1 MLRFMGLIHCVDFC
15 SIWQNQVHL
24 KIWSCSFSASS
35 RTTPVTYPASTSV
48 FNTNTDTH
56 LLWLNG
62 TSGSRIPAIK
72 LEELAWFCRF
82 ESLLIRIVSNS
93 WLLTHCSNKAARGP
107 GSAGGTG
114 RRRGVPQD
122 ARLPPATHQP
132 QAALVL
138 AASAADLKQGKTE
151 SADKNVVDP
160 LSLPFTSIWFFSAL
174 FWVGYFL
181 GWVLYRREKWR
192 WRHFPPHHLPWVTV
206 GTSIGRVCPLKILR
220 PNTAIILWPK
230 LLYLCYCT
238 DPSTLQLAAAPRL
251 AACTCA
257 PCIAAPWGTP
267 EPLPVCFGPVSLCG
281 PWSRVRVSSLHKNT
295 CCFSLWLKPGVP
307 PASLAE
313 VSCGPCSDPRGFRS
327 RAAGLWQNRL
337 RIVSF

>member
-35 RTTPVTYPASTSV
+35 RATPVTYPASTSV
-48 FNTNTDTH
+48 FSTNTDTH
-56 LLWLNG
+56 LLWLNS

-93 WLLTHCSNKAARGP
+93 WLLTHCSNKTARGP

-138 AASAADLKQGKTE
+138 AASAPDLKQGKTV
-151 SADKNVVDP
+151 SWQKCCWSPFLALYQYLVLQCIV
-160 LSLPFTSIWFFSAL
+160 LS
-174 FWVGYFL
+174 WV
-181 GWVLYRREKWR
+181 
-192 WRHFPPHHLPWVTV
+192 FPWL
-206 GTSIGRVCPLKILR
+206 S
-220 PNTAIILWPK
+220 
-230 LLYLCYCT
+230 
-238 DPSTLQLAAAPRL
+238 S
-251 AACTCA
+251 
-257 PCIAAPWGTP
+257 
-267 EPLPVCFGPVSLCG
+267 
-281 PWSRVRVSSLHKNT
+281 VSSWKMKVETLPPT
-295 CCFSLWLKPGVP
+295 PPSLGHGGNKHRQ
-307 PASLAE
+307 SL
-313 VSCGPCSDPRGFRS
+313 ST
-327 RAAGLWQNRL
+327 QN
-337 RIVSF
+337 FKAQHCN

>member
-35 RTTPVTYPASTSV
+35 RATPVTYPASTSV
-48 FNTNTDTH
+48 FSTNTDTH

-93 WLLTHCSNKAARGP
+93 WLLTHCSNKTARGP

-138 AASAADLKQGKTE
+138 AASAPDLKQGKTE

-192 WRHFPPHHLPWVTV
+192 WRHFPPHHLLWVTV

-220 PNTAIILWPK
+220 PNTATNPVARVALLLLLHWPFH
-230 LLYLCYCT
+230 
-238 DPSTLQLAAAPRL
+238 AAAGCCSP
-251 AACTCA
+251 
-257 PCIAAPWGTP
+257 PCCLHVCPLHSCSLGNPWTPPCLLWASFSVWSVVSNESLIAA
-267 EPLPVCFGPVSLCG
+267 
-281 PWSRVRVSSLHKNT
+281 
-295 CCFSLWLKPGVP
+295 
-307 PASLAE
+307 
-313 VSCGPCSDPRGFRS
+313 
-327 RAAGLWQNRL
+327 
-337 RIVSF
+337 